1 MKINSHLLGGV
12 TETLLFTLYMRYRES
27 IRPDSMLPDKR
38 YGDLVDSIDFDFSA
52 FDEIPEDM
60 QLSIVCRTL
69 IFDTLTRRFIEI
81 HPEDTVVSLG
91 SGLDFRH
98 ERLDNGKIL
107 WVDID
112 VPEVVDLRKVFF
124 PETTRHYS
132 IASSILDF
140 SWMESIPGNRTVLFI
155 AEGLLMYLAPHEVQ
169 TTLSNLSHN
178 FRESEM
184 ILDVCNN
191 WYLNAA
197 KNSTPYSFLKRMY
210 SLWKWG
216 MDDWRE
222 IEAFDPGIHFIEE
235 YYQYYGF
242 GDRMPQGLK
251 NALNSVGERRPQGLK
266 DALFDEDAYW
276 EREQEVTRTMSRIG
290 HISLGS

>member
-1 MKINSHLLGGV
+1 MKIDAGPLRGV
-12 TETLLFTLYMRYRES
+12 PETLLFTLYMRYRES
-27 IRPDSMLPDKR
+27 KRPDSMLSDKR
-38 YGDLVDSIDFDFSA
+38 YADLVDSIDFDFSV

-60 QLSIVCRTL
+60 QLSIVCRSL
-69 IFDTLTRRFIEI
+69 IFDTLTRRFIGI

-112 VPEVVDLRKVFF
+112 VPEVIDLRKYFF
-124 PETTRHYS
+124 PETARHYS

-140 SWMESIPGNRTVLFI
+140 SWMETIPGDRPVFFI
-155 AEGLLMYLAPHEVQ
+155 AEGLFMYFTPHEVREIL
-169 TTLSNLSHN
+169 TNLSRN

-197 KNSTPYSFLKRMY
+197 KNSTPYPFLKRMY
-210 SLWKWG
+210 GLWKWG

-222 IEAFDPGIHFIEE
+222 IEAFDPGIRFIEE
-235 YYQYYGF
+235 YYQHYGF
-242 GDRMPQGLK
+242 GDRM
-251 NALNSVGERRPQGLK
+251 SQGLK
-266 DALFDEDAYW
+266 DALFDEDVYL
-276 EREQEVTRTMSRIG
+276 EREQEVIRTMSRIG
-290 HISLGS
+290 HIRLGS